1 MLGTAGSQT
10 VSVPTDFHCNVHP
23 SNGNQWEPQ
32 RFGYQHHW
40 KQPLFVDHRRN
51 MGIFDSWVNYS
62 FKKDT
67 KIQWPH
73 VGCQE
78 KTKQKQSTQRMF
90 YHTSLLKPY
99 EAVKKP
105 LLTNNLLSIVLV
117 FNSVSKWISL
127 TVIFG
132 HLVVLYSLFLYG
144 KEGNFPLAFHRI
156 E

>member
-10 VSVPTDFHCNVHP
+10 VSVPTDFHCNVECC
-23 SNGNQWEPQ
+23 NGNHNGLDTNIIENSLCLWTTEEIWV
-32 RFGYQHHW
+32 F
-40 KQPLFVDHRRN
+40 FN
-51 MGIFDSWVNYS
+51 SWVNYS

-99 EAVKKP
+99 EVVKKP

-127 TVIFG
+127 TVLFC